1 MRRAVPGVQVRS
13 LPPAFHILHPEQSVT
28 ILESPA
34 KIEIAALLPATLRDD
49 FPILQQTVH
58 GDRPLVFLDNAA
70 STQRPRQVI
79 EVLRR
84 VYERD
89 YANVHR
95 GIHTLSERSTEQY
108 EEAREKVREFI
119 GAEHAREIIFT
130 PGTTA
135 GINLVAR
142 SWGDVN
148 VKPGDEIL
156 VTTMEHHS
164 NLVPWQQLAERNSAV
179 LRHIPITDDGLL
191 VLDALDTLLTN
202 RTKIVAVASVSNVLG
217 TINPIRQITRR
228 AHAAGAV
235 VLVDAAQSVP
245 HLPTNVRELGA
256 DFLAF
261 SGHKMLAPSGIG
273 VLYGREELLDAMP
286 PFLGGGS
293 MIDRVW
299 DDRFT
304 SAELPAKFE
313 AGTPPIAPAI
323 ARGAAI
329 DYINLIGVEKI
340 AAHEHE
346 LARYAY
352 DRLREIDGLRI
363 LGPTPKHRAGLVSFT
378 LEQPHAHDIA
388 QLLDQQGIAVRAGH
402 HCTWPLHDRL
412 GITAS
417 TRASFYL
424 YNTPAEV
431 ELLVETVAKIR
442 DRFRPQGRKR
452 KRT

>member
-1 MRRAVPGVQVRS
+1 VTTIATPLRA
-13 LPPAFHILHPEQSVT
+13 
-28 ILESPA
+28 
-34 KIEIAALLPATLRDD
+34 KEIIDPSKLLPAILRED
-49 FPILQQTVH
+49 FPILEQTVH

-108 EEAREKVREFI
+108 EEAREKIRAFI
-119 GAEHAREIIFT
+119 GAQNPREIIFT
-130 PGTTA
+130 SGSTA

-142 SWGDVN
+142 SWGDAN
-148 VKPGDEIL
+148 VKSGDEIL

-164 NLVPWQQLAERNSAV
+164 NLVPWQQLAERTGAV
-179 LRHIPITDDGLL
+179 IKHIPISDDGLL
-191 VLDALDTLLTN
+191 LLDELDTLLTE
-202 RTKIVAVASVSNVLG
+202 RTKIVAVCSVSNVVG
-217 TINPIRQITRR
+217 TINPVAEIARR

-245 HLPTNVRELGA
+245 HLPTDVRAMDA

-261 SGHKMLAPSGIG
+261 SGHKMLGPTGIG

-286 PFLGGGS
+286 PFMGGGS
-293 MIDRVW
+293 MINRVW
-299 DDRFT
+299 PDHFT
-304 SAELPAKFE
+304 PAELPAKFE

-323 ARGAAI
+323 ALGAAI
-329 DYINLIGVEKI
+329 DYLKLIGLELVQR
-340 AAHEHE
+340 HEHE
-346 LARYAY
+346 LVRYAY
-352 DRLREIDGLRI
+352 ERLQEIDGLRI
-363 LGPTPKHRAGLVSFT
+363 LGPPPDQRAGLVSFT
-378 LEQPHAHDIA
+378 LPQPHAHDVA
-388 QLLDQQGIAVRAGH
+388 QLLDLQGIAVRAGH

-412 GITAS
+412 GIAAS

-431 ELLVETVAKIR
+431 DLLVEVVGDIR
-442 DRFRPQGRKR
+442 ERFRPKGRQRRPKPDVS
-452 KRT
+452 

>member
-1 MRRAVPGVQVRS
+1 V
-13 LPPAFHILHPEQSVT
+13 
-28 ILESPA
+28 A
-34 KIEIAALLPATLRDD
+34 KTGSINEAMLLPESLRED

-58 GDRPLVFLDNAA
+58 DGHPLVFLDNAA

-108 EEAREKVREFI
+108 EEAREKVQTFI
-119 GAEHAREIIFT
+119 GAEKSTEIVFT
-130 PGTTA
+130 SGTTA

-142 SWGDVN
+142 SWGDAN
-148 VKPGDEIL
+148 INPGDEIL

-164 NLVPWQQLAERNSAV
+164 NLVPWQQLAERSGAV
-179 LRHIPITDDGLL
+179 LKHIPITDDGLL
-191 VLDALDTLLTN
+191 QLEALDSLLSN
-202 RTKIVAVASVSNVLG
+202 RTKLVAVASVSNVLG
-217 TINPIRQITRR
+217 TINPVRMIADR
-228 AHAAGAV
+228 AHEAGAL

-245 HLPTNVRELGA
+245 HFTTNVRELGA

-261 SGHKMLAPSGIG
+261 SGHKMLAPTGIG

-286 PFLGGGS
+286 AFLGGGS
-293 MIDRVW
+293 MINRVW
-299 DDRFT
+299 PDRFT
-304 SAELPAKFE
+304 PAELPAKFE

-323 ARGAAI
+323 ALGAAI
-329 DYINLIGVEKI
+329 DYLNLIGLEKI
-340 AAHEHE
+340 AQHEHE
-346 LARYAY
+346 LCRYAY
-352 DRLREIDGLRI
+352 ERLAEIEGLHI
-363 LGPTPKHRAGLVSFT
+363 LGPSPDRRAGLVSFT
-378 LEQPHAHDIA
+378 LPDPHAHDIA
-388 QLLDQQGIAVRAGH
+388 QLLDEHGIAVRAGH

-412 GITAS
+412 NIPAS

-431 ELLVETVAKIR
+431 DLLVEVVAKIR
-442 DRFRPQGRKR
+442 DRFRPKGRKR
-452 KRT
+452 TPKPLS

>member
-1 MRRAVPGVQVRS
+1 MTTIATPLRA
-13 LPPAFHILHPEQSVT
+13 
-28 ILESPA
+28 
-34 KIEIAALLPATLRDD
+34 KEIIDPSKLLPAILRED
-49 FPILQQTVH
+49 FPILEQTVH

-108 EEAREKVREFI
+108 EEAREKIRAFI
-119 GAEHAREIIFT
+119 GAQNPREIIFT
-130 PGTTA
+130 SGSTA

-142 SWGDVN
+142 SWGDAN
-148 VKPGDEIL
+148 VKSGDEIL

-164 NLVPWQQLAERNSAV
+164 NLVPWQQLAERTGAV
-179 LRHIPITDDGLL
+179 IKHIPITDDGLL
-191 VLDALDTLLTN
+191 LLDELDMLLTD
-202 RTKIVAVASVSNVLG
+202 RTKIVAVCSVSNVVG
-217 TINPIRQITRR
+217 TINPIAEIARR

-235 VLVDAAQSVP
+235 VLIDAAQSVP
-245 HLPTNVRELGA
+245 HLPTDVRAMDA

-261 SGHKMLAPSGIG
+261 SGHKMLGPTGIG

-286 PFLGGGS
+286 PFMGGGS
-293 MIDRVW
+293 MINRVW
-299 DDRFT
+299 PDHFT
-304 SAELPAKFE
+304 PAELPAKFE

-323 ARGAAI
+323 ALGAAI
-329 DYINLIGVEKI
+329 DYLKLIGLELVQR
-340 AAHEHE
+340 HEHE
-346 LARYAY
+346 LVRYAY
-352 DRLREIDGLRI
+352 ERLQEIDGLRI
-363 LGPTPKHRAGLVSFT
+363 LGPPPDQRAGLVSFT
-378 LEQPHAHDIA
+378 LPQPHAHDVA
-388 QLLDQQGIAVRAGH
+388 QLLDLQGIAVRAGH

-412 GITAS
+412 GIAAS

-431 ELLVETVAKIR
+431 DLLVEVVGDIR
-442 DRFRPQGRKR
+442 ERFRPKGRQRRPKPEGS
-452 KRT
+452 

>member
-1 MRRAVPGVQVRS
+1 VSIVEP
-13 LPPAFHILHPEQSVT
+13 
-28 ILESPA
+28 
-34 KIEIAALLPATLRDD
+34 IAAVDHSKLLPAALRED
-49 FPILQQTVH
+49 FPILEQNVH
-58 GDRPLVFLDNAA
+58 GDQPLVFLDNAA

-95 GIHTLSERSTEQY
+95 GIHTLSERATEQY
-108 EEAREKVREFI
+108 EEAREKAREFI
-119 GAEHAREIIFT
+119 GARHFREVIFT
-130 PGTTA
+130 SGTTA

-142 SWGDVN
+142 SWGDAN
-148 VKPGDEIL
+148 VKAGDQIL

-164 NLVPWQQLAERNSAV
+164 NLVPWQQLAERTGAV
-179 LRHIPITDDGLL
+179 LKHIPITDDGLL
-191 VLDALDTLLTN
+191 VLDALDTLLTD

-217 TINPIRQITRR
+217 TINPVAEIARR

-245 HLPTNVRELGA
+245 HLSTNVEELGA

-261 SGHKMLAPSGIG
+261 SGHKMLGPTGIG

-286 PFLGGGS
+286 PFMGGGS
-293 MIDRVW
+293 MINRVW
-299 DDRFT
+299 PDRFT
-304 SAELPAKFE
+304 PAELPAKFE

-323 ARGAAI
+323 ALGAAI
-329 DYINLIGVEKI
+329 DYLKLIGLDAV
-340 AAHEHE
+340 ARHEHE
-346 LARYAY
+346 LMRYAY
-352 DRLREIDGLRI
+352 ERLQEIDGLSI
-363 LGPTPKHRAGLVSFT
+363 LGPTPDHRAGLVSFT
-378 LEQPHAHDIA
+378 LPQPHAHDVA

-412 GITAS
+412 GIAAS

-431 ELLVETVAKIR
+431 DLLVDVVGQIR
-442 DRFRPQGRKR
+442 DRFRPKGRHR
-452 KRT
+452 RPRQQ

>member
-1 MRRAVPGVQVRS
+1 MSTIAATKPGHDEPQRVDRS
-13 LPPAFHILHPEQSVT
+13 
-28 ILESPA
+28 
-34 KIEIAALLPATLRDD
+34 ALLPESLRSD
-49 FPILQQTVH
+49 FPILQQKVH

-95 GIHTLSERSTEQY
+95 GIHTLSERSTAQY
-108 EEAREKVREFI
+108 EEAREKVRAFI
-119 GAEHAREIIFT
+119 GAAVAREIIFT
-130 PGTTA
+130 SGTTDS
-135 GINLVAR
+135 INAVAR
-142 SWGDVN
+142 SWGDAN
-148 VKPGDEIL
+148 VHAGDEIL

-164 NLVPWQQLAERNSAV
+164 NLVPWQQLAARTGAV
-179 LRHIPITDDGLL
+179 IRHIPISDDGRLI
-191 VLDALDTLLTN
+191 LDSLDTLLSA

-217 TINPIRQITRR
+217 TVNPIPEIARR

-245 HLPTNVRELGA
+245 HLPTDVVAMGA

-261 SGHKMLAPSGIG
+261 SGHKMLGPTGIG
-273 VLYGREELLDAMP
+273 VLWGREELLDAMP
-286 PFLGGGS
+286 PFRGGGS
-293 MIDRVW
+293 MINRVFS
-299 DDRFT
+299 DHFT
-304 SAELPAKFE
+304 PAELPAKFE

-323 ARGAAI
+323 ALGAAI
-329 DYINLIGVEKI
+329 DYLNAIGLDAVQR
-340 AAHEHE
+340 HEHE

-352 DRLREIDGLRI
+352 THLQEIDGLAI
-363 LGPTPKHRAGLVSFT
+363 LGPPPEHRAGLVSFT
-378 LEQPHAHDIA
+378 LPQPHAHDVA

-402 HCTWPLHDRL
+402 HCTQPLHDRL

-417 TRASFYL
+417 TRASFYI

-431 ELLVETVAKIR
+431 ELLVDVLAQIR
-442 DRFRPQGRKR
+442 ERFRPKGRKR
-452 KRT
+452 KPS

>member
-1 MRRAVPGVQVRS
+1 MTIVES
-13 LPPAFHILHPEQSVT
+13 LATPNATALV
-28 ILESPA
+28 SPA
-34 KIEIAALLPATLRDD
+34 LRDD

-58 GDRPLVFLDNAA
+58 DGHPLVFLDNAA

-95 GIHTLSERSTEQY
+95 GIHTLSERATEQY
-108 EEAREKVREFI
+108 EEAREKVRDFI
-119 GAEHAREIIFT
+119 GAEHARQIIFT
-130 PGTTA
+130 SGTTS

-142 SWGDVN
+142 SWGEAN
-148 VKPGDEIL
+148 IKRGDEIL
-156 VTTMEHHS
+156 VTIMEHHS
-164 NLVPWQQLAERNSAV
+164 NLVPWQQLAERTGAV
-179 LRHIPITDDGLL
+179 LKHIPISDDGQLI
-191 VLDALDTLLTN
+191 LDSLDTLLTD
-202 RTKIVAVASVSNVLG
+202 RTRIVAVASVSNVLG
-217 TINPIRQITRR
+217 TINPIREIAKR

-245 HLPTNVRELGA
+245 HLPTNVRDLGA

-261 SGHKMLAPSGIG
+261 SGHKMLAPTGIG

-299 DDRFT
+299 PDRFT
-304 SAELPAKFE
+304 PAELPAKFE

-323 ARGAAI
+323 ALGAAI
-329 DYINLIGVEKI
+329 DYLNLIGLDKV
-340 AAHEHE
+340 ARHEHE

-352 DRLREIDGLRI
+352 ERLREVDGLQI
-363 LGPTPKHRAGLVSFT
+363 LGPDPHHRAGIVSFT
-378 LEQPHAHDIA
+378 LPEPHPHDIA

-412 GITAS
+412 EITAS

-431 ELLVETVAKIR
+431 DLLIEVVGKIR

-452 KRT
+452 KTSASP

>member
-1 MRRAVPGVQVRS
+1 MTATETIAEPKTASVNRS
-13 LPPAFHILHPEQSVT
+13 
-28 ILESPA
+28 
-34 KIEIAALLPATLRDD
+34 ALLPEALRED
-49 FPILQQTVH
+49 FPILEQTVH

-108 EEAREKVREFI
+108 EEARDKVRNFI
-119 GAEHAREIIFT
+119 GAEHSREVIFT
-130 PGTTA
+130 SGTTA

-142 SWGDVN
+142 SWGDAN
-148 VKPGDEIL
+148 VKRGDEIL

-164 NLVPWQQLAERNSAV
+164 NLVPWHQLAERTGAV
-179 LRHIPITDDGLL
+179 IRHIPITDDGLL
-191 VLDALDTLLTN
+191 ILDELETLLTD
-202 RTKIVAVASVSNVLG
+202 RTRLVAVGSVSNVLG
-217 TINPIRQITRR
+217 TINPIREIADR
-228 AHAAGAV
+228 AHAAGAL

-245 HLPTNVRELGA
+245 HLRTNVRELGA

-261 SGHKMLAPSGIG
+261 SGHKMLAPTGIG
-273 VLYGREELLDAMP
+273 VLYGREELLNAMP
-286 PFLGGGS
+286 PFMGGGS

-299 DDRFT
+299 EDRFT
-304 SAELPAKFE
+304 TAELPAKFE

-323 ARGAAI
+323 ALGAAI
-329 DYINLIGVEKI
+329 DYLNLIGIEKV
-340 AAHEHE
+340 ARHEHE
-346 LARYAY
+346 LVRYAY
-352 DRLREIDGLRI
+352 EQLREIDGLRI
-363 LGPTPKHRAGLVSFT
+363 LGPAPEHRAGLVSFT
-378 LEQPHAHDIA
+378 LEQPHPHDIA
-388 QLLDQQGIAVRAGH
+388 QLLDEQGIAVRAAP
-402 HCTWPLHDRL
+402 HCPWPPHDRL

-431 ELLVETVAKIR
+431 DLLVDVLAQIR
-442 DRFRPQGRKR
+442 TRFRPQGRKR
-452 KRT
+452 KGKNDQ

>member
-1 MRRAVPGVQVRS
+1 VTTIES
-13 LPPAFHILHPEQSVT
+13 LPIGPEIDSS
-28 ILESPA
+28 L
-34 KIEIAALLPATLRDD
+34 LLPVSLRDD
-49 FPILQQTVH
+49 FPILTQNVH
-58 GDRPLVFLDNAA
+58 GDHPLVFLDNAA

-95 GIHTLSERSTEQY
+95 GIHTLSERATEQY
-108 EEAREKVREFI
+108 EEAREKTRDFI

-130 PGTTA
+130 SGTTA

-142 SWGDVN
+142 SWGEEN
-148 VKPGDEIL
+148 VKRGDEIL

-164 NLVPWQQLAERNSAV
+164 NLVPWQQLATRTSAV
-179 LRHIPITDDGLL
+179 LKHVPITDDGLL
-191 VLDALDTLLTN
+191 ILDKLNTLLTD

-217 TINPIRQITRR
+217 TINPIKEIAHR
-228 AHAAGAV
+228 AHAAGAL

-245 HLPTNVRELGA
+245 HFATNVREMGA

-261 SGHKMLAPSGIG
+261 SGHKMLAPTGIG

-323 ARGAAI
+323 ALGAAI
-329 DYINLIGVEKI
+329 DYLNAIGLEKVSR
-340 AAHEHE
+340 HEHE
-346 LARYAY
+346 LTRYAY
-352 DRLREIDGLRI
+352 ERLGQIDGLHI
-363 LGPTPKHRAGLVSFT
+363 LGPDLGHRAGLVSFT
-378 LEQPHAHDIA
+378 LDQPHPHDIA
-388 QLLDQQGIAVRAGH
+388 QLLDLQGIAVRAGH

-412 GITAS
+412 GIPAS

-431 ELLVETVAKIR
+431 DLLVEVLTQIR

-452 KRT
+452 KPA

>member
-1 MRRAVPGVQVRS
+1 MNFVSFVVNTNVS
-13 LPPAFHILHPEQSVT
+13 NPPAAIDRS
-28 ILESPA
+28 
-34 KIEIAALLPATLRDD
+34 KLLPAALRDD

-70 STQRPRQVI
+70 STQRPKQVI

-108 EEAREKVREFI
+108 EDAREKVRAFI
-119 GAEHAREIIFT
+119 AAEHAREVIFT
-130 PGTTA
+130 SGTTA

-142 SWGDVN
+142 SWGDEN
-148 VKPGDEIL
+148 VKRGDEIL

-164 NLVPWQQLAERNSAV
+164 NLVPWQQLAERSGAT
-179 LRHIPITDDGLL
+179 LKHIPITDDGLL
-191 VLDALDTLLTN
+191 VLDALDTLLTD

-217 TINPIRQITRR
+217 TINPVAEITRR

-245 HLPTNVRELGA
+245 HLPTNVREMGA

-261 SGHKMLAPSGIG
+261 SGHKMLAPTGIG
-273 VLYGREELLDAMP
+273 VLYGREVLLDAMP

-293 MIDRVW
+293 MINRVW
-299 DDRFT
+299 PDRFT
-304 SAELPAKFE
+304 PAELPAKFE

-323 ARGAAI
+323 ALGAAI
-329 DYINLIGVEKI
+329 DYLNLIGLEKV
-340 AAHEHE
+340 ARHEHE
-346 LARYAY
+346 LCRYAY
-352 DRLREIDGLRI
+352 ERLLEIDGLKI
-363 LGPTPKHRAGLVSFT
+363 LGPAPEHRAGLVSFT
-378 LEQPHAHDIA
+378 LPEPHAHDIA
-388 QLLDQQGIAVRAGH
+388 QLLDEQGIAVRAGH

-412 GITAS
+412 GIAAS

-431 ELLVETVAKIR
+431 DLLAEVVAQIR
-442 DRFRPQGRKR
+442 DRFRPRGRKR
-452 KRT
+452 SVAT